1 MRTENAPFSG
11 SGGTVARQGDL
22 MSSFSKEVFI
32 QAKPE
37 EVWKVLSDIGEIHTW
52 NPGVID
58 SHLTSESGQGIGT
71 ARYCDLGGGNYL
83 DESVVVWDPDRAL
96 TMRITGTN
104 LPFKSADI
112 RFTLR
117 EEGEGT
123 AVTVSPLY
131 ELKYGVIGRVFD
143 ALYVKRTY
151 EKGMQSLLQG
161 LKENIEAG
169 NE

>member
-1 MRTENAPFSG
+1 
-11 SGGTVARQGDL
+11 
-22 MSSFSKEVFI
+22 MSSFSTEVFI

-58 SHLTSESGQGIGT
+58 SHVTSEPDQGVGA
-71 ARYCDLGGGNYL
+71 ARFCDLGGGNYL
-83 DESVVVWDPDRAL
+83 DESVVVWDPKRAL
-96 TMRITGTN
+96 TMRITDTN

-112 RFTLR
+112 RFSLQ

-123 AVTVSPLY
+123 VVEVSPLY
-131 ELKYGVIGRVFD
+131 ELKYGVIGRAFD

-169 NE
+169 HE

>member
-1 MRTENAPFSG
+1 
-11 SGGTVARQGDL
+11 
-22 MSSFSKEVFI
+22 
-32 QAKPE
+32 
-37 EVWKVLSDIGEIHTW
+37 
-52 NPGVID
+52 
-58 SHLTSESGQGIGT
+58 
-71 ARYCDLGGGNYL
+71 LGGGNYL
-83 DESVVVWDPDRAL
+83 DERVVVWVPERAL

-123 AVTVSPLY
+123 VVTVSPLY
-131 ELKYGVIGRVFD
+131 ELKYGVIGRAFD

-151 EKGMQSLLQG
+151 EKGMLSLLQG

>member
-1 MRTENAPFSG
+1 
-11 SGGTVARQGDL
+11 

-37 EVWKVLSDIGEIHTW
+37 EVWKVLSDIGEIHAW
-52 NPGVID
+52 NPSVID
-58 SHLTSESGQGIGT
+58 SRLISESGQGVGA
-71 ARYCDLGGGNYL
+71 ARFCDLGDGNYL
-83 DESVVVWDPDRAL
+83 DESVVIWDPDRAL

-123 AVTVSPLY
+123 VVTVSPLY
-131 ELKYGVIGRVFD
+131 ELKYGVIGRAFD
-143 ALYVKRTY
+143 ALYVKGTY

-161 LKENIEAG
+161 LKENIEAR

>member
-1 MRTENAPFSG
+1 M
-11 SGGTVARQGDL
+11 VL
-22 MSSFSKEVFI
+22 EVL
-32 QAKPE
+32 P
-37 EVWKVLSDIGEIHTW
+37 GE
-52 NPGVID
+52 
-58 SHLTSESGQGIGT
+58 SQ
-71 ARYCDLGGGNYL
+71 
-83 DESVVVWDPDRAL
+83 

-117 EEGEGT
+117 EKDEGT

-131 ELKYGVIGRVFD
+131 ELKYGVIGRAFD

-161 LKENIEAG
+161 LKEIIEVG